1 MVRFKSEVKLFVL
14 DERAQGK
21 SWKVI
26 REGIK
31 DRFNIEPPTIRA
43 MEKWVKNLDRTALQA
58 ELLMKNMG
66 GQMPAI
72 ETEARIRF
80 AQELMPV
87 LLRARD
93 VGQDIELAGWKW
105 FLQFID
111 NRLGG
116 ERFEQ
121 MIDEYM
127 KERQKISDY
136 N

>member
-1 MVRFKSEVKLFVL
+1 MVRFKGEVKLFVL

-21 SWKVI
+21 NWKVI
-26 REGIK
+26 KEGIRNK
-31 DRFNIEPPTIRA
+31 FNVEPPTIRA
-43 MEKWVKNLDRTALQA
+43 MEKWIKNLDRTTLQA
-58 ELLMKNMG
+58 ELLMKNVG
-66 GQMPAI
+66 REMPAI

-87 LLRARD
+87 LLRAKD

-111 NRLGG
+111 NRLGSK
-116 ERFEQ
+116 RFEQ

-127 KERQKISDY
+127 KDR
-136 N
+136 